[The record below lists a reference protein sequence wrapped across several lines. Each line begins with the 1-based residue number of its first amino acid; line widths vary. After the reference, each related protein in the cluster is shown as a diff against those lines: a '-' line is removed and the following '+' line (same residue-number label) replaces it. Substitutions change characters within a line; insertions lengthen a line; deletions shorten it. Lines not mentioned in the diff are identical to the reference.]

1 MKSRSLNEAYK
12 ELYEAYK
19 ILREELNVINGRKGK

>member
-1 MKSRSLNEAYK
+1 MKSKSLDEAYK

-19 ILREELNVINGRKGK
+19 ILKEELNALNGKKR